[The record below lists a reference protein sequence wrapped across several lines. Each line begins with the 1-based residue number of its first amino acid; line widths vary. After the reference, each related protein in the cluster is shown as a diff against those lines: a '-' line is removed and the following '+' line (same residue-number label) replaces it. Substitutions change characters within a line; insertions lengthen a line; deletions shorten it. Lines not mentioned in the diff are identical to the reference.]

1 MSNRDSLHSLVDS
14 LPEAAFG
21 SIERVLRTH
30 QTWPPLPPQPQA
42 DVEEMWKRVK
52 ERFEKSAREYAAA
65 TGRGV
70 VGGFFRGGH
79 FRPGGGGDGA
89 ASMTGCEG
97 ETLVKVELRFFR
109 SHKLELEER
118 LRLSADKRFLLYSQ
132 KITGPT
138 GVEDFYEKE
147 FAVGEVG

>member
-1 MSNRDSLHSLVDS
+1 MSNRDSLHSLIDS

-21 SIERVLRTH
+21 SIERVLQTY

-52 ERFEKSAREYAAA
+52 ERFEKSAIEYAA
-65 TGRGV
+65 GRGV
-70 VGGFFRGGH
+70 GGSFSCVGH
-79 FRPGGGGDGA
+79 FSPGGDGA
-89 ASMTGCEG
+89 ASMTGFEG

-132 KITGPT
+132 RITGPT
-138 GVEDFYEKE
+138 GEEDSYEKE
-147 FAVGEVG
+147 FAIAEVE